1 MKMVQ
6 ELKGCAFTG
15 QKKIYKGSGFFFP
28 QKKFFF
34 KKNLKK
40 CWEFFFSSVKFD

>member
-15 QKKIYKGSGFFFP
+15 QKKIYKGSGFFF
-28 QKKFFF
+28 
-34 KKNLKK
+34 
-40 CWEFFFSSVKFD
+40 SSKEIV